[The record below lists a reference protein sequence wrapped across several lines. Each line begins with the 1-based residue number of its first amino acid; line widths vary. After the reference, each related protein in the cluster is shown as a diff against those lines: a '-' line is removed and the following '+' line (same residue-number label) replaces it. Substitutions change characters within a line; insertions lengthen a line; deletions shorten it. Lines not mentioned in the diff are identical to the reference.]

1 MLEGHTSLY
10 LDKMASEQRRA
21 EISDS
26 YDDVASYVASHCL
39 RCEISISCKVKKHGI
54 KTFLIPSK

>member
-10 LDKMASEQRRA
+10 LDKMAAEQRRA

-54 KTFLIPSK
+54 KTF